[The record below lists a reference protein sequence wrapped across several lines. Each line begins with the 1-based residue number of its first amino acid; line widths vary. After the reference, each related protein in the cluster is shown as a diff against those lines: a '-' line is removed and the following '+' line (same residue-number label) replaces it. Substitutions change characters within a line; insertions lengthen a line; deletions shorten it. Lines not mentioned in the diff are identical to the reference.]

1 MADQGNTDQGN
12 GVTKRRDPRYVETS
26 ADLSDWIRVRL
37 ARAFGPPL
45 QASGL
50 LVDLTP
56 QAVRVALP
64 DADFDPERV
73 FAKGAKILVTFRFRD
88 LATTTAAA
96 TVGRIDTLDRGTA
109 LVLFFDTM
117 TEPDR
122 EGIARICAAFQGRGG
137 GAAGDRPADAPR

>member
-1 MADQGNTDQGN
+1 MAEQGNADQGN

-26 ADLSDWIRVRL
+26 VDLSDWIRVRL

-45 QASGL
+45 QANGL

-117 TEPDR
+117 TDSDR
-122 EGIARICAAFQGRGG
+122 DGIARICAAYQGR
-137 GAAGDRPADAPR
+137 AAAPSGDPPSGAPR